1 MDRLKLMETYEAVVK
16 AGSFTAAAKTL
27 GVTSAMVSKR
37 ILDLEAT
44 LRVKLLNRNTH
55 RLNLT
60 ESGAIYYDKCA
71 ALLADVRQLEESMR
85 GTRNTVQGDIR
96 VLCTRSFSET
106 LLAPIFAEF
115 CAVHPAVTL
124 HVTSMD
130 RALAPRP
137 TDLINGGY
145 DVAIRTL
152 TMKDS
157 SLLARPLIEVPQVL
171 VASPDYLGRAGRP
184 AVPKDLIGH
193 NCADP
198 AHTGESFTWNISGSH
213 GGMAVRVSGTLRTN
227 SAAVVR
233 HAAMRGVG
241 VALLRRDLV
250 AQDLAN
256 GRLEQVLPG
265 YRAPSKKF
273 YVIYQKDVEQP
284 QRIRLFINF
293 LIKKVRHSERDAR
306 SAD

>member
-37 ILDLEAT
+37 ILDLEAA

-71 ALLADVRQLEESMR
+71 SLLADMRRLEESMR
-85 GTRNTVQGDIR
+85 GKHNVVQGDIR
-96 VLCTRSFSET
+96 VLCTRTFSET
-106 LLAPIFAEF
+106 MLAPIFAEF
-115 CAVHPAVTL
+115 CILHPAVTL

-152 TMKDS
+152 TLKDS
-157 SLLARPLIEVPQVL
+157 SVLARPLVDLPQVL
-171 VASPDYLGRAGRP
+171 VASPDYLERAGRP
-184 AVPKDLIGH
+184 ATPKDLVHH

-198 AHTGESFTWNISGSH
+198 AHTGESFTWEFSGPR
-213 GGMAVRVSGTLRTN
+213 GRLPVRVSGTLRTN
-227 SAAVVR
+227 SATVVR
-233 HAAMRGVG
+233 HAALRALG

-250 AQDLAN
+250 AQDLA
-256 GRLEQVLPG
+256 GGALEEVLPA
-265 YRAPSKKF
+265 YRAPAKKF
-273 YVIYQKDVEQP
+273 YVIYQKDVQQP
-284 QRIRLFINF
+284 QRIRLFVQF
-293 LIKKVRHSERDAR
+293 LLDRAKR
-306 SAD
+306 